1 MVRSRLTFILN
12 IINLQP
18 WFILYHG
25 CVLWLHYGN
34 KGDYKAGETFS
45 LRNNNGSVAVGS
57 AAELI
62 FISAFFLSALHRL
75 FLEIKFITRRAKRFL

>member
-1 MVRSRLTFILN
+1 L
-12 IINLQP
+12 
-18 WFILYHG
+18 
-25 CVLWLHYGN
+25 GN
-34 KGDYKAGETFS
+34 KRDYKAGETFS

-75 FLEIKFITRRAKRFL
+75 FWEINVITRRARRFLLEMTMVLLQLGLRQNFCCFCD